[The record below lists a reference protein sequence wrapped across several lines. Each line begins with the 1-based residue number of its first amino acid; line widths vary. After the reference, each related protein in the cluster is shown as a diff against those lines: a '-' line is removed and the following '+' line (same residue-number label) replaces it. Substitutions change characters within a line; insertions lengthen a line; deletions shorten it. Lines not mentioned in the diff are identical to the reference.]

1 MAVAGTFVPDDA
13 EMTQT
18 IYHYKP
24 TWKGSGATRD
34 IQILGYNLNFIVA
47 FLTNQGFLAFV
58 AIWYFWFQK
67 CLY

>member
-1 MAVAGTFVPDDA
+1 MYSTYDVGITFVPDDA
-13 EMTQT
+13 EKTQT

-47 FLTNQGFLAFV
+47 FLTN
-58 AIWYFWFQK
+58 
-67 CLY
+67 